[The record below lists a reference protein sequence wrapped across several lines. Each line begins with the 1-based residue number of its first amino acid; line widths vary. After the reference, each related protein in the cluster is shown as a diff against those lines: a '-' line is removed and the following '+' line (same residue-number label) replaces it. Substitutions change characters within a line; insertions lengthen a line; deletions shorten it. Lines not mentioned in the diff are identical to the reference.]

1 MKREARSSGGSGGSA
16 DQAGLELVGVTRAL
30 HQEERR

>member
-1 MKREARSSGGSGGSA
+1 MKRGRRGSGGSA
-16 DQAGLELVGVTRAL
+16 DQADLELVGVTRAL